1 MLRLLRKQVP
11 STFWEKG
18 ACCRGNRPSH
28 SLTTSCSALEQ
39 TAVLPFTSEGADSTL
54 RPALAPLL
62 PPDGLRGGSRL
73 GTGGL
78 RTRRIAL
85 NLCPYLLPRN
95 PECPQLLKG
104 TVGDMLG
111 LEVVRLGA
119 LLESSHQTLLLQQC
133 SVHWLQ
139 LGLTG
144 RQAGETQPLGN
155 EQVAHP
161 HSAG

>member
-11 STFWEKG
+11 STFWEKVPPAMG
-18 ACCRGNRPSH
+18 TGHLTH
-28 SLTTSCSALEQ
+28 SLPLAQYWNKPLRCPSRLWRGRQHPASC
-39 TAVLPFTSEGADSTL
+39 F
-54 RPALAPLL
+54 APLL

-78 RTRRIAL
+78 RIRRVAL

-95 PECPQLLKG
+95 PECPQLLRG

-119 LLESSHQTLLLQQC
+119 LLESSHQTLLLQHC

-144 RQAGETQPLGN
+144 
-155 EQVAHP
+155 
-161 HSAG
+161 

>member
-11 STFWEKG
+11 STFWERVPPAVG
-18 ACCRGNRPSH
+18 AGHLTHYLLLSVGTNR
-28 SLTTSCSALEQ
+28 CAALH
-39 TAVLPFTSEGADSTL
+39 ASEGEDSTL
-54 RPALAPLL
+54 CPALAPLL

-78 RTRRIAL
+78 RIRRVAL
-85 NLCPYLLPRN
+85 NLRPCLLPRD
-95 PECPQLLKG
+95 PECPQLLRG

-139 LGLTG
+139 IGLTG
-144 RQAGETQPLGN
+144 QQAGETPPLGN

-161 HSAG
+161 RSAG